1 MDEVDRKCGACGRMS
16 AFKDMRFDRSGK
28 KLICAACIEKERGLF
43 IPGTTTTGSAKIRQA
58 DFSKKTQ

>member
-1 MDEVDRKCGACGRMS
+1 VPFGE
-16 AFKDMRFDRSGK
+16 MRFNRSGK

-43 IPGTTTTGSAKIRQA
+43 IPGTTQTGSMKIRQA